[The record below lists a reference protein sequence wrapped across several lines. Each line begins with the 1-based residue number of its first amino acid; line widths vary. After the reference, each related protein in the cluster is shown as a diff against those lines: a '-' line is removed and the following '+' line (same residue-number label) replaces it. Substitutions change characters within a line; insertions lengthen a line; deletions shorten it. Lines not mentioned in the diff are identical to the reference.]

1 MSCGPGARALPG
13 SPAEFGG
20 GPEIKVNGC
29 CGKGGVPSP
38 ARHKNE
44 IFDRNES

>member
-1 MSCGPGARALPG
+1 MSCGPGARVLPG

-20 GPEIKVNGC
+20 GPEVIKVNGC

-38 ARHKNE
+38 
-44 IFDRNES
+44 IG